1 MFRNTDKL
9 QPAIPSASE
18 GGPTADEAGKPREN
32 LRPLRRLLP
41 YVWPYWR
48 RAVGAFIAL
57 IVSSVTVLGLGQG
70 LRYLVDQGFVSGDST
85 LLDRALV
92 VMAVVVVTLALASFA
107 RFYFISSLGER
118 VVADLRRDVY
128 SHLVRLDPG
137 FFEVNKTSEIIS
149 RLTAD
154 TTVLQMVV
162 GSTVSVFLRNMLLFL
177 GGTAMLLVTSPELTA
192 MVALVVPIVLVPIIV
207 LGRRVRRLSRRSQD
221 RIADVG
227 AVIDESLYG
236 IRTVQAFGRERGE
249 VRQFIDKVE
258 AAYRASLSR
267 IAVRGLLTAVV
278 ILLVFG
284 AVGIILWLGG
294 HRVLSGRMSAGEL
307 SSFVFYA
314 IVVAAGAGAISEV
327 IGDLQRA
334 AGATERLLGLMAV
347 KPEIASPPVPVA
359 LQRPTRGAISFK
371 SVDFAYPSRAE
382 TPAIS
387 DFSIDIEPGQK
398 VALVGPSG
406 AGKTTIFQ
414 LLLRFYAPRS
424 GRIFLDNVDIAYCD
438 PRELRSRFAIVPQ
451 EPVIFST
458 SVLENIRYGR
468 PEAGIAAAR
477 AAAMAANALEFID
490 ALPEGMET
498 HVGERG
504 VRLSGGQR
512 QRIAI
517 ARAILVDPAILLL
530 DEATSAL
537 DSSSEKLVQQALAA
551 LMDGRTSLVI
561 AHRLATV
568 QNADLVVVM
577 DQGRLVDAGTHAA
590 LMSRDGLYARL
601 AGLQFNQKTA
611 AE

>member
-1 MFRNTDKL
+1 MFRETDINRSPGAQKD
-9 QPAIPSASE
+9 PSQE
-18 GGPTADEAGKPREN
+18 D

-41 YVWPYWR
+41 YIRPYWR
-48 RAVGAFIAL
+48 RALLAFFAL
-57 IVSSVTVLGLGQG
+57 IVSSVTVLGIGQG
-70 LRYLVDQGFVSGDST
+70 LRFLVDRGFVASNAE
-85 LLDRALV
+85 LLDRALIV
-92 VMAVVVVTLALASFA
+92 LFAVIVLLAAASYL
-107 RFYFISSLGER
+107 RFYCISSLGER

-162 GSTVSVFLRNMLLFL
+162 GSTVSVFLRNLLLFT
-177 GGTAMLLVTSPELTA
+177 GGTIMLLVTSPQLTA
-192 MVALVVPIVLVPIIV
+192 MVALVVPLVLVPIIV
-207 LGRRVRRLSRRSQD
+207 LGRRVRVLSRASQD
-221 RIADVG
+221 RVADVG

-249 VRQFIDKVE
+249 VRHFVDRVE
-258 AAYRASLSR
+258 AAYKTSLAR
-267 IAVRGLLTAVV
+267 IGVRGLLTAVV
-278 ILLVFG
+278 ILLVFS

-294 HRVLSGRMSAGEL
+294 HRVVDGRMSGGEL

-314 IVVAAGAGAISEV
+314 IVVAGGAGAISEV

-334 AGATERLLGLMAV
+334 SGATERLFGLMAV

-359 LQRPTRGAISFK
+359 LGRPTRGEISFK
-371 SVDFAYPSRAE
+371 SVAFAYPSRAE
-382 TPAIS
+382 VEAIAE
-387 DFSIDIEPGQK
+387 FSLDIEPGQT

-414 LLLRFYAPRS
+414 LLLRFYDPQA
-424 GRIFLDNVDIAYCD
+424 GRIFLDGVDISYCD
-438 PRELRSRFAIVPQ
+438 PRELRSRFALVPQ
-451 EPVIFST
+451 DPVIFST
-458 SVLENIRYGR
+458 SVMENIRYGR
-468 PEAGIAAAR
+468 PEAGSAAVR
-477 AAAMAANALEFID
+477 AAAQAANALEFID
-490 ALPEGMET
+490 RLPEGMET

-517 ARAILVDPAILLL
+517 ARAILVDPSILLL

-537 DSSSEKLVQQALAA
+537 DSASEKLVQQALAA
-551 LMDGRTSLVI
+551 LMNGRTTLVI
-561 AHRLATV
+561 AHRLATI
-568 QNADLVVVM
+568 QNADRVVVM
-577 DQGRLVDAGTHAA
+577 DQGRLVDVGTHAA
-590 LMSRDGLYARL
+590 LMGRDGLYARL
-601 AGLQFNQKTA
+601 AGLQFDARPA